1 MRPLI
6 KRGVDTTLGFLP
18 GKEGMGGK
26 KCLDISGTQKF
37 YAKSQSFKEF
47 FPFPTCEKFS

>member
-18 GKEGMGGK
+18 GKEGMGGEK
-26 KCLDISGTQKF
+26 VSRYLGD
-37 YAKSQSFKEF
+37 AKVLR
-47 FPFPTCEKFS
+47 EKPIV